1 VYLKNI
7 IAKDYQLILTLKEAG
22 PKTNTHMYLGEL
34 HDIDGN
40 IMVYLPSAPVKQKW
54 YPLSQFN
61 NVIVVDKLESRIVEV
76 ELIPNEG
83 ELDEQPEYTAR
94 IVSQVNLN

>member
-1 VYLKNI
+1 MV
-7 IAKDYQLILTLKEAG
+7 ARDYQLTQILKRAGLK
-22 PKTNTHMYLGEL
+22 TRNMYLGEL
-34 HDIDGN
+34 HNIDGN
-40 IMVYLPSAPVKQKW
+40 IMVYLPSVPTKQKW

-61 NVIVVDKLESRIVEV
+61 NVIVVDKLESKIVEV

-94 IVSQVNLN
+94 IVSQINLN

>member
-1 VYLKNI
+1 
-7 IAKDYQLILTLKEAG
+7 
-22 PKTNTHMYLGEL
+22 MYLGEL

-40 IMVYLPSAPVKQKW
+40 IMVYLPSVPTKQKW
-54 YPLSQFN
+54 YPLSKFN

-76 ELIPNEG
+76 ELIPNQG

>member
-1 VYLKNI
+1 
-7 IAKDYQLILTLKEAG
+7 
-22 PKTNTHMYLGEL
+22 MYLGEL
-34 HDIDGN
+34 HDVDGN
-40 IMVYLPSAPVKQKW
+40 IMVYLPSAPTKQKW
-54 YPLSQFN
+54 YPLSKFN

-94 IVSQVNLN
+94 VINLLNFNFHDN

>member
-1 VYLKNI
+1 
-7 IAKDYQLILTLKEAG
+7 
-22 PKTNTHMYLGEL
+22 MYLGEL
-34 HDIDGN
+34 HDIDGK
-40 IMVYLPSAPVKQKW
+40 IMVYLPSAPTKQKW
-54 YPLSQFN
+54 YPLSKFN

-94 IVSQVNLN
+94 VINLLNFNFHDN